1 MSISAKKIQ
10 LRAPAKINLCLSVL
24 KRRED
29 GYHEL
34 ETWMQ
39 KLDLCDVLTVEL
51 TDCPGIS
58 LSCSDPDLT
67 AGEDNLVF
75 RAAELFLNEVDGPV
89 SAGVNIFLEKNIP
102 VAAGL
107 GGGSSDAG
115 AVLKGLNRLYGRPLT
130 EDKLLQLGRRLGAD
144 VPFFVADYDAVI
156 ARGIGDI
163 MYPVDSLVDY
173 IFVLV
178 NPGFFVSTRWVFDN
192 LFLTTADKKY
202 KLSCFQK
209 RKTGFLPLDLMHND
223 LEKVT
228 CARYSEIDSMKQML
242 LNFGASKALM
252 SGSGATVFGVFP
264 RKEKPD
270 EWDFERIAGGLI
282 RTFGEKVY
290 IAKASAGAWPSG

>member
-1 MSISAKKIQ
+1 MPLSARKIR

-24 KRRED
+24 KRRQD

-39 KLDLCDVLTVEL
+39 KLDLCDLLTVEL
-51 TDCPGIS
+51 VDRSGIS
-58 LSCSDPDLT
+58 LTCSDPGLP
-67 AGEDNLVF
+67 AGRDNLVF
-75 RAAELFLNEVDGPV
+75 RAAEFFLNEVAGSV
-89 SAGVNIFLEKNIP
+89 SAGVKIFLEKKIP

-115 AVLKGLNRLYGRPLT
+115 AVLKGLNRLYGEPLS

-144 VPFFVADYDAVI
+144 VPFFVANHDAVI

-178 NPGFFVSTRWVFDN
+178 NPGFSVSTRWVFDN

-228 CARYSEIDSMKQML
+228 CARYSEIDRMKRML
-242 LNFGASKALM
+242 LDSGASKALM

-270 EWDFERIAGGLI
+270 EWDFERVAGRLI
-282 RTFGEKVY
+282 RKFGDKVF
-290 IAKASAGAWPSG
+290 ITKAR